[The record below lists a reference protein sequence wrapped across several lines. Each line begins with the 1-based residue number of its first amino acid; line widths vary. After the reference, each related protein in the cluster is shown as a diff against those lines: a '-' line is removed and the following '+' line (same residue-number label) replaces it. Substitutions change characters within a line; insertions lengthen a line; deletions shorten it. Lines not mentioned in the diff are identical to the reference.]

1 MKRRFVDRPADAPRR
16 FAAAAGDRR
25 RAAGGEGRA
34 GGPARGG
41 EAGAG
46 SRLAFEPTA
55 RPGEGP
61 AAFPWGGPGVA
72 GESRARAAGTPL
84 LARAIERLALAVDLR
99 DGPALT
105 VRLGESLDVTLTQ
118 RAAGIEVRLAAVGGL
133 SPAAEAELPLL
144 VAALRARGVRVVRAE
159 VGRIAPRAGR
169 PAGEDVDRG
178 EGLR

>member
-46 SRLAFEPTA
+46 RLAAEPTV
-55 RPGEGP
+55 RPAEGP

-118 RAAGIEVRLAAVGGL
+118 RAAGIEVRLAAVRGL

-159 VGRIAPRAGR
+159 VRRITPRAGR